1 MSAFLGFI
9 VLTIGLSLFFGFI
22 LDIDVS
28 TVIHMI
34 LCLVIIELG
43 CYLIRGGL

>member
-9 VLTIGLSLFFGFI
+9 VLTIGLSLSFGFI
-22 LDIDVS
+22 LDIDVLF
-28 TVIHMI
+28 ILDII

-43 CYLIRGGL
+43 CCLIGGGL